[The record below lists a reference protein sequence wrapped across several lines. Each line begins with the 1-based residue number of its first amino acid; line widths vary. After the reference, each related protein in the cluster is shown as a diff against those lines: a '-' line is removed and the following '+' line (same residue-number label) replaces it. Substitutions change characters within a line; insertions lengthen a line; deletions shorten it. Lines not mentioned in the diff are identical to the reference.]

1 MLRNIPSYLPDLAL
15 GQRWAKSYYS
25 QALHQHASKPQDG
38 ATRGLQG
45 LDEREAVVGR
55 RVVAVGMAD
64 AAAHCRARTEDL
76 NQLLKR
82 KTELHGHFSGPWET
96 QQHQERRQQWQ
107 ALLLEEE
114 RLRRTVEQLS
124 AEEGMGTIVATEGKP
139 RLPDGAISVLW
150 VRRASA
156 WSPSEHPFP
165 CLSVFKLTCC
175 HLPEQWDEASLLPY
189 ARRRKTLPPRPSA

>member
-1 MLRNIPSYLPDLAL
+1 MTLCANVAGKQVLRNIPSHLPDLAL

-25 QALHQHASKPQDG
+25 QALHQHASKPRDS

-55 RVVAVGMAD
+55 RVVAVGMAH
-64 AAAHCRARTEDL
+64 AAAQCRARTDDL
-76 NQLLKR
+76 NELVKR
-82 KTELHGHFSGPWET
+82 KAELQRHFSGPWET

-114 RLRRTVEQLS
+114 RLRRMIAQLS
-124 AEEGMGTIVATEGKP
+124 AEQGTGTIVATEGKP

-150 VRRASA
+150 VRRVSA
-156 WSPSEHPFP
+156 
-165 CLSVFKLTCC
+165 
-175 HLPEQWDEASLLPY
+175 
-189 ARRRKTLPPRPSA
+189 